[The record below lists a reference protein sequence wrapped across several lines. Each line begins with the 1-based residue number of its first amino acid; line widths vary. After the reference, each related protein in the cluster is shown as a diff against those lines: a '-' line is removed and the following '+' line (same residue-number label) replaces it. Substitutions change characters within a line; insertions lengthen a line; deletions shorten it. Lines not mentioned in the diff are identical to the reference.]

1 MTFLAYNSRYV
12 APLLLTIAFALVS
25 CGSNQWIEFTPP
37 DRTFVVS
44 MPARP
49 AQKEVPQNTPL
60 MSIKSIELNHYAI
73 TTNEI
78 TFAVS
83 FTDYPAAMI
92 AGSTPDKMLDS
103 GIERMFA
110 SNPTARKESVKTV
123 LRGFPARSF
132 SIDNPV
138 TGYTAVGRCCLVGQR
153 IYVIQV
159 IRPSRISAKQE
170 IDRFMESFRIG
181 KKIN

>member
-12 APLLLTIAFALVS
+12 APLLLPFALVS
-25 CGSNQWIEFTPP
+25 CCSNQWIEFTPP
-37 DRTFVVS
+37 DRAFVVS

-49 AQKEVPQNTPL
+49 AQKEVHQNTPL
-60 MSIKSIELNHYAI
+60 MNIKVTEYAI

-78 TFAVS
+78 TFAVH

-92 AGSTPDKMLDS
+92 AASTPDKMLDP
-103 GIERMFA
+103 GIDRMFA
-110 SNPTARKESVKTV
+110 SYPTARKESIKTV

-132 SIDNPV
+132 SIDNPD
-138 TGYTAVGRCCLVGQR
+138 TGYTAVGRSCLIGQR

-170 IDRFMESFRIG
+170 IDRFMESFRIE